1 MVIKTAIPAAA
12 RLQVRTREAA
22 ELLSISERHMRR
34 LGERGEIPRI
44 GTGRLTRYAVDDLR
58 EWQRKNR
65 EVA

>member
-1 MVIKTAIPAAA
+1 MTHPTIEPHN

-22 ELLSISERHMRR
+22 ELLSISERHLRR
-34 LGERGEIPRI
+34 LADQGEIPRI
-44 GTGRLTRYAVDDLR
+44 GRGRLTRYAVDDLR

>member
-1 MVIKTAIPAAA
+1 MSNRPPIPAAA

-44 GTGRLTRYAVDDLR
+44 GRGRLTRYAVDDLR